1 MARPDDEDTPWP
13 KQLLLSVGALLA
25 VALVIGGVISVVA
38 LAAAKV
44 TGIEDS
50 QPQAT
55 SRPTLVIPSGDPTTS
70 PEAYP
75 DPQGQASQGASS
87 AAPSPSPTP
96 HKKVRRITLEA
107 SPRQV
112 SANGRIDLS
121 GSYRGGNGRQLQ
133 VQRLEGGSWVDFPV
147 SAPVHG
153 GSFHT
158 YIFSGRVG
166 ANRFRVQDPDTGRA
180 SNPVRVVIG

>member
-13 KQLLLSVGALLA
+13 KQLLLTVGALLA
-25 VALVIGGVISVVA
+25 VALVIGGVVSVVA

-70 PEAYP
+70 PEAFP
-75 DPQGQASQGASS
+75 DPQGAQGASS
-87 AAPSPSPTP
+87 ATPSPSSSPTP
-96 HKKVRRITLEA
+96 HKKVRTITLEA
-107 SPRQV
+107 SPRRV
-112 SANGRIDLS
+112 SANERIDLS
-121 GSYRGGNGRQLQ
+121 GTYRGGDGRQLQ

-147 SAPVHG
+147 SAPVRG

-158 YIFSGRVG
+158 FIFSGRVG
-166 ANRFRVQDPDTGRA
+166 PNRFRMQDPDTGRA
-180 SNPVRVVIG
+180 SNAVRVRIG

>member
-1 MARPDDEDTPWP
+1 MARPDDEDTPLP

-55 SRPTLVIPSGDPTTS
+55 SRPTLVMPSGEPTTS
-70 PEAYP
+70 LETIP
-75 DPQGQASQGASS
+75 DPQGSKGASS
-87 AAPSPSPTP
+87 AAPSPSASPTP
-96 HKKVRRITLEA
+96 HRRVRRITLDA

-121 GSYRGGNGRQLQ
+121 GSYRGGSGRQLQ

-147 SAPVHG
+147 SAPVRG

-158 YIFSGRVG
+158 FIFSGRVG
-166 ANRFRVQDPDTGRA
+166 VNRFRMQDPDTGRA
-180 SNPVRVVIG
+180 SNAVRVVIG